1 MKSWYSFHAVAIVLT
16 SHLALTVSLLYKTQF
31 ERGSSFWNIYH
42 SEIGAS
48 YNFWDEMLKLG
59 PEINFFSWTKSTIE
73 PRSNRVEIGGEDLKK
88 NLFERFF
95 LVIQFK
101 SFSLSK
107 IVGCPH
113 FCVVVFSELGSP
125 DRILQNLAIT
135 CWTLQWFYNFVKTV
149 LQFTRIKLQF
159 VSCPEI

>member
-88 NLFERFF
+88 NLFERVF

-113 FCVVVFSELGSP
+113 FSVVGFSGLGSP
-125 DRILQNLAIT
+125 VRILQNLAKT
-135 CWTLQWFYNFVKTV
+135 CR
-149 LQFTRIKLQF
+149 TRLCYI
-159 VSCPEI
+159 SSGN

>member
-1 MKSWYSFHAVAIVLT
+1 
-16 SHLALTVSLLYKTQF
+16 
-31 ERGSSFWNIYH
+31 
-42 SEIGAS
+42 
-48 YNFWDEMLKLG
+48 MLKLG

-88 NLFERFF
+88 NLFERVF

-113 FCVVVFSELGSP
+113 FSVVGFSGLGSP
-125 DRILQNLAIT
+125 VRILQNLA
-135 CWTLQWFYNFVKTV
+135 KT
-149 LQFTRIKLQF
+149 
-159 VSCPEI
+159 